1 MKTEQELAA
10 LCCALLGPVAKLSES
25 ERVLC
30 VPGSAGLFD
39 SGDQQT
45 IRSAIE
51 AGKDPLGDAFS
62 LIRAPQQRRTAGAVY
77 TPHPIVQAMVA
88 WVERSGIPDRVVD
101 PGAGSGRFIIEAGK
115 RFPNAQ
121 LVAVEMDPLAALML
135 RANLKV
141 LGLADR
147 STVIVDDYRSC
158 VLPQTQGV
166 TAFIGNPPYVRHH
179 DLGASWKNWYAK
191 RFADL
196 GIVAS
201 GLAGLHLHFFL
212 QTCLLGRPGDIGAF
226 VTSAE
231 WLDVNYGRALRRLF
245 LQQLGGV
252 GLHVLDAR
260 LEPFPGTATTAAITC
275 FKLAQRPAA
284 VRMHAVA
291 SVDKL
296 DALQGGFE
304 VSRDV
309 LSLAP
314 RWSVIVRPSG
324 APMGG
329 MIELGELCRVH
340 RGQVT
345 GANSVWIAGKHAST
359 LPMRLQLPT
368 VTKARDLIDAGMH
381 LRSQDKLRRV
391 VDLPPDLDELDADER
406 IAVDA
411 FLMWAKSQGAD
422 KGYVARH
429 RKAWWAVGLK
439 PPAPI
444 LCTYMA
450 RRPPQFTLNSCDARH
465 INIAHGLYPR
475 AAMSAEQLAQ
485 VVHWLNHNISTS
497 DGRTYA
503 GGLTKFEPREI
514 ERLRIPSLAVLAG

>member
-1 MKTEQELAA
+1 M
-10 LCCALLGPVAKLSES
+10 
-25 ERVLC
+25 
-30 VPGSAGLFD
+30 
-39 SGDQQT
+39 
-45 IRSAIE
+45 
-51 AGKDPLGDAFS
+51 
-62 LIRAPQQRRTAGAVY
+62 Y
-77 TPHPIVQAMVA
+77 TPASIVQAMVT
-88 WVERSGIPDRVVD
+88 WIERSTIPDRVVD
-101 PGAGSGRFIIEAGK
+101 PGAGSGRFIIEAGR
-115 RFPNAQ
+115 RFPNAE

-158 VLPQTQGV
+158 VLPKAQGV

-179 DLGASWKNWYAK
+179 DLGATWKSWYAK

-212 QTCLLGRPGDIGAF
+212 QTCLLGKPGDVGAF

-231 WLDVNYGRALRRLF
+231 WLDVDYGRALRQLF
-245 LQQLGGV
+245 LEQLGGV

-275 FKLAQRPAA
+275 FKLAQKPTA
-284 VRMHAVA
+284 VRVQAVA
-291 SVDKL
+291 SVDRL
-296 DALQGGFE
+296 DELQGGSLVERE
-304 VSRDV
+304 V
-309 LSLAP
+309 LARTP
-314 RWSVIVRPSG
+314 RWSIIVRPSG
-324 APMGG
+324 RPMDG

-345 GANSVWIAGKHAST
+345 GANDIWIAGKQASA
-359 LPMRLQLPT
+359 LPLRLQLPT
-368 VTKARDLIDAGMH
+368 VTKAPDLIDAGMH
-381 LRSQDKLRRV
+381 LRSQESLRRV

-406 IAVDA
+406 IAVDT
-411 FLMWAKSQGAD
+411 FLGWAKNLGAD

-439 PPAPI
+439 APAPI

-450 RRPPQFTLNSCDARH
+450 RRPPQFTLNACHARH

-475 AAMSAEQLAQ
+475 DAMSAEQLAQ
-485 VVHWLNHNISTS
+485 LAHWLNHNISAS
-497 DGRTYA
+497 DGRTYP

-514 ERLRIPSLAVLAG
+514 ERLRIPSLEVLAG